1 MEPTKK
7 FKAAKFTK
15 KKKKKPYPFQNP
27 EFYQY
32 ILKKIESHFD
42 FLLNKIIR
50 KTIK

>member
-15 KKKKKPYPFQNP
+15 EKPYPFQNP